1 MLQNISWY
9 CILFSDEKYLYRRTE
24 TVKKLVVE
32 DNDIM
37 QLAIQQEIRRSEDS
51 RYDHRLHGVLL
62 VGKGFSCAE
71 VAELFNQNT
80 TTVQRWVNS
89 FNKKGFAGL
98 YEGERPGRPRS
109 LSEKKWKNIEKDL
122 RNNPRD
128 FGYEQSLWDGKLLS
142 HHWYATMASN
152 LECDNANEY
161 LERWDSG
168 EENRGQ

>member
-1 MLQNISWY
+1 M
-9 CILFSDEKYLYRRTE
+9 
-24 TVKKLVVE
+24 KKLVVE
-32 DNDIM
+32 DNEIM

-62 VGKGFSCAE
+62 IGKGFSCAE

-109 LSEKKWKNIEKDL
+109 LSEKKWRDLEQDL
-122 RNNPRD
+122 RKNPRD

-142 HHWYATMASN
+142 HHLRRYYGAKLGVRQCQRIFGKMGLGVVEFERSFTM
-152 LECDNANEY
+152 E
-161 LERWDSG
+161 
-168 EENRGQ
+168 